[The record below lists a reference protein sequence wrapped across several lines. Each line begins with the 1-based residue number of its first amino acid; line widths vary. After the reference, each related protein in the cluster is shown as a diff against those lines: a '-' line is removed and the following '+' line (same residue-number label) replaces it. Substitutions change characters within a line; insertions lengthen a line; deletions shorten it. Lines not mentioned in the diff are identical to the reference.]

1 MADLGRAERRVSSA
15 FRMAD
20 DDPLIPPIGAIPQ
33 AERLFRV
40 NWVSGIVR
48 SPSGIPM
55 LPAEFVSR
63 LGRAVRLVDLRTPD
77 ELVGPLGH
85 IPGSDWVPLERADS
99 LAQRMHR
106 DAPLVLV
113 SRGGERAGAVAKRL
127 EEAGMRMVAS
137 LEGGIVSW
145 KNLGFT
151 TSRSAT
157 ILDRRDVLHE
167 AEQPLPPDAE
177 LDVEAIE
184 RHVGDPQSVRF
195 LKLAALTLHGRVSC
209 VDGRDDSGVV
219 GTLGGDAGEFLL
231 LLAAIER
238 VAGKIFTAAEVKAL
252 FARRLDALGRFYIHT
267 DIGSANKLIQSM
279 RSDPRLDDVLA
290 SINETVEWRAFMTS
304 PPAKVRDIVLEHLA
318 RPEHLGCGHVR
329 LMWTHPE
336 TYGIR
341 PELVTTFVRTFMQAR
356 WDGAVDAE
364 FVPLPGGHA
373 ERAVLRVFIEGELH
387 PFTPIPLVSPSYRG
401 LQMFV
406 CHPQV
411 VSYLRRQ
418 LVAFA
423 QQYPALVP
431 RVSADAL
438 IDEIERLAEAQMAAS
453 LGALANGLPIFDVR
467 HSPGIWEVEQAG
479 VVGS

>member
-1 MADLGRAERRVSSA
+1 
-15 FRMAD
+15 MAD
-20 DDPLIPPIGAIPQ
+20 DDPLIPPIGAISQ

-40 NWVSGIVR
+40 NWVTTIVR

-63 LGRAVRLVDLRTPD
+63 LGRSVRIVDLRRPD

-85 IPGSDWVPLERADS
+85 IPGSDWVPLEVAATLSNRV
-99 LAQRMHR
+99 HR
-106 DAPLVLV
+106 DAPVVLI
-113 SRGGERAGAVAKRL
+113 SRGGERAGAVAKLL
-127 EEAGMRMVAS
+127 EAAGMRMVAS

-157 ILDRRDVLHE
+157 ILDHKDQLCE
-167 AEQPLPPDAE
+167 LEPSLPPDTE
-177 LDVEAIE
+177 LTVDAIE

-195 LKLAALTLHGRVSC
+195 LKLAALMLHGRMSC

-238 VAGKIFTAAEVKAL
+238 VAGKTFSAAEVKAL
-252 FARRLDALGRFYIHT
+252 FARRLDALGRFYIHS
-267 DIGSANKLIQSM
+267 DISSANAFIASM
-279 RSDPRLDDVLA
+279 RSDSRLDKVLA
-290 SINETVEWRAFMTS
+290 DINETMEWRAFFLS
-304 PPAKVRDIVLEHLA
+304 PPPAVREIVLEHLA

-329 LMWTHPE
+329 LMWKDPE
-336 TYGIR
+336 RYGVR
-341 PELVTTFVRTFMQAR
+341 SELVSTFIRAFMQAR
-356 WDGAVDAE
+356 WEGATDAE

-373 ERAVLRVFIEGELH
+373 EKAVLRVFVEGELQ

-401 LQMFV
+401 VQMFV

-423 QQYPALVP
+423 LQYRALVP
-431 RVSADAL
+431 AVSAEAVL
-438 IDEIERLAEAQMAAS
+438 AEIDRLAGAQMDAT
-453 LGALANGLPIFDVR
+453 LGALAKGLPIFDVR
-467 HSPGIWEVEQAG
+467 HSPGFWEVEQAG
-479 VVGS
+479 VVT